1 MGTSSSHGDG
11 LPQVYCGGHV
21 KVPVRVKLKN
31 DMTFHEWR
39 PSSIELMQVGSQK
52 RH

>member
-21 KVPVRVKLKN
+21 KVPVRVNSKRYDISRVKAKLY
-31 DMTFHEWR
+31 
-39 PSSIELMQVGSQK
+39 
-52 RH
+52 